1 MVYFL
6 LFVFLLQEDSFIAL
20 GAKNDEEEL
29 QIWEGYLTGYRAPS
43 LVNPSKLQNLK
54 TRQVEDQRIIHF
66 SIPIDNLEVKIG
78 LSKNIR
84 I

>member
-1 MVYFL
+1 
-6 LFVFLLQEDSFIAL
+6 VFLLQEDSFIAL
-20 GAKNDEEEL
+20 GAKHDEEEL

-66 SIPIDNLEVKIG
+66 SIPTDNLEVKIG

>member
-1 MVYFL
+1 MYF
-6 LFVFLLQEDSFIAL
+6 FQEDSFIAL
-20 GAKNDEEEL
+20 GAKNEEEEL
-29 QIWEGYLTGYRAPS
+29 KIWEGYLTGYRAPS

-66 SIPIDNLEVKIG
+66 SIPTDNLEVKIG